1 MSELDRFLLA
11 FRHDILRSRP
21 HGVDYYARL
30 YWDDR
35 AAFYTLQRAAWAS
48 PQPEPFI
55 TLTQIQALNE
65 NIGTKGARRLSHRLL
80 AAERF
85 EEAEA
90 VLLDHRYRLN
100 QGAHGMI
107 DLGFAQMGLGRLRE
121 ASLAVEKACEL
132 DPGVKASAAQIG
144 RMLAGIRAAQD
155 RTMVSGAWAE
165 VKALFNAWMKVGA
178 AKTALQVLMQSRPT
192 DRSLETSE
200 HYEFHVAL
208 DTALSVFRP
217 ASAYN
222 LFRALEPG
230 QRTMKDRYDLKM
242 VSDALSDETP
252 ARPEIPVRWAA
263 QRRML
268 RTSAAIAWGQAGMLE
283 AAIDTLG
290 ELTADFPKAG
300 DARAALARFVGQDVL
315 KTHPLRFA
323 PAGPRKVIDVFP
335 FNNELRLLDLKLRE
349 MANWVDV
356 FVIVEARNT
365 FTGAPKPL
373 VFQENRATFSAFDSK
388 IVHVVVN
395 AFPPHVRQPWSREF
409 YQRDMGVRGLDGV
422 CGEDD
427 VVLITDADEVVA
439 PDLVERFER
448 QNRRG
453 FARLGMERARYFL
466 NYREVLAPA
475 DQKDASSIWRGR
487 FLGDLGLSYA
497 RNVLRWDKKAPRMTE
512 AGWHFTS
519 VGAASEIVSKLD
531 NSAHQEHAGA
541 LSDEVQARLSAIQA
555 GQLEPGW
562 ERCELDERFPAY
574 VRSHPQMF
582 ADILL

>member
-11 FRHDILRSRP
+11 LRRDILRSRP
-21 HGVDYYARL
+21 HSMDHYVRL

-35 AAFYTLQRAAWAS
+35 EAFYALQHAAWGS
-48 PQPEPFI
+48 QQPEPFI
-55 TLTQIQALNE
+55 TLTQIQALNQ

-80 AAERF
+80 AADRF
-85 EEAEA
+85 GEAEA

-100 QGAHGMI
+100 QGAHGLI
-107 DLGFAQMGLGRLRE
+107 DLAFAQMGLGRLRE

-144 RMLAGIRAAQD
+144 KILAGIRAAQERA
-155 RTMVSGAWAE
+155 RTSGAWADA
-165 VKALFNAWMKVGA
+165 KALFNAWMKVGA
-178 AKTALQVLMQSRPT
+178 SETALQVLMQSLPADRP
-192 DRSLETSE
+192 LEAGE

-208 DTALSVFRP
+208 DTVLSVFRP

-222 LFRALEPG
+222 LFRALEPNL
-230 QRTMKDRYDLKM
+230 RTMKDRYDLKM
-242 VSDALSDETP
+242 VCETLSDET
-252 ARPEIPVRWAA
+252 AVRPQIPVRWAA
-263 QRRML
+263 QRRMM

-290 ELTADFPKAG
+290 ELTADFPKAA
-300 DARAALARFVGQDVL
+300 DARAALARFVGQYVL

-349 MANWVDV
+349 MASWVDV
-356 FVIVEARNT
+356 FVIVEARST

-373 VFQENRATFSAFDSK
+373 VFQENRAAFSAFDSK
-388 IVHVVVN
+388 IVHVAVDE
-395 AFPPHVRQPWSREF
+395 FPEHVRQPWSREF
-409 YQRDMGVRGLDGV
+409 YQRDMGVKGLDGV

-427 VVLITDADEVVA
+427 LVLITDADEVIA

-475 DQKDASSIWRGR
+475 EQKDASGVWRGR
-487 FLGDLGLSYA
+487 FLADLGLSFV
-497 RNVLRWDKKAPRMTE
+497 RNVTRWDKKAPRMTE

-541 LSDEVQARLSAIQA
+541 LDEQIQAMLSAIRA

-574 VRSHPQMF
+574 VRSHPEMF
-582 ADILL
+582 ADVLL